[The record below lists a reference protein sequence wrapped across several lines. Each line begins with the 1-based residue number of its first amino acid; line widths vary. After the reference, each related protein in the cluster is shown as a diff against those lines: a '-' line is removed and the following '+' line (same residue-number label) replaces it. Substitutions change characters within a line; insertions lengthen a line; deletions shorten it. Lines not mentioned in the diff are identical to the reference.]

1 MKKTNVHYAWFVCA
15 GCALLLFC
23 TSGLAENAFTIYQPY
38 IMELNGFTNTQTSS
52 ILTFR
57 TFASLVTMLLSG
69 VYYKKLSLRTGM
81 LLAGMSAA
89 GGFALFGAAK
99 SYAAYCTA
107 AIFVGIGYGLGTMI
121 PIAIVLRRWFVK
133 SRNTALGACSAA
145 TGLSTFGIPSLIAHS
160 IEKNGLGVTF
170 FAQAVFMAVCVLA
183 SFLLIRSAPGDKKL
197 TALGEGEE
205 EETALSAKTGIGR
218 KDFLLLASAVILVG
232 GVMSVAYCHLSVH
245 ITGAGYPAS
254 AAALASSMSGIAM
267 MLGKIAFGRLGDK
280 ITNYK
285 SNYIFGSIM
294 LLGLA
299 VCCLVPSG
307 VWAAYAGSVLFC
319 FGIAFTSVG
328 LATWAVDLSAP
339 DKCERNIRLFQTLYS
354 VGTLVFSPVPGMIAD
369 RDNGSYVWSYALFA
383 ALGVYVFAVVQHCY
397 RRSCRKK

>member
-1 MKKTNVHYAWFVCA
+1 MKKPKLHYAWFVCV
-15 GCALLLFC
+15 GCAVLLFC

-57 TFASLVTMLLSG
+57 TFASLITMLLSG

-81 LLAGMSAA
+81 FLAGLSSA

-99 SYAAYCTA
+99 SYAAYCA
-107 AIFVGIGYGLGTMI
+107 AAVFVGISYGLGTMI
-121 PIAIVLRRWFVK
+121 PIAIVLRKWFVK

-145 TGLSTFGIPSLIAHS
+145 TGLSTFGIPSLIADS

-170 FAQAVFMAVCVLA
+170 FVQAALMALCVFL
-183 SFLLIRSAPGDKKL
+183 SFLLVRSDPSDKGL
-197 TALGEGEE
+197 SALGET
-205 EETALSAKTGIGR
+205 ETDGTKLSGGVGIAQ
-218 KDFLLLASAVILVG
+218 KDMFFLMSAVILVG

-254 AAALASSMSGIAM
+254 SAALASSMSGIAM

-285 SNYIFGSIM
+285 TNYIFGSLM

-307 VWAAYAGSVLFC
+307 IWAAYAGSVFFC

-339 DKCERNIRLFQTLYS
+339 EQCERNIRLFQTLYS

-383 ALGVYVFAVVQHCY
+383 ILGVYVFAVVQNCY
-397 RRSCRKK
+397 RKKNRT